1 MSKPIKG
8 YVAERWCQDVPEIL
22 QGLRPF
28 AMKAGDEHAGMRRE
42 VGGPGLPL
50 RGASLEAC
58 SRLEILADG
67 LGLEGFFP
75 QPEAI
80 VCTTASGSERV
91 AYAGHL
97 NGGDVD
103 HWCVGGDLD
112 HALETA
118 PEVITLLVGAGSLR
132 GRRRPVA
139 RTANSTIPLE
149 SLASGMF
156 LATMNNPVKSICFE
170 PGGALLG
177 TQDALWLLARSVAK
191 LVRCLP
197 GDGPEVRIVFR
208 VPAEEYWLPLLPALH
223 QNLVSPELC
232 TPWFKETKDDRRLL
246 RRWFTD
252 ILKEMLGEHL
262 ARVRMVPFDALYDVG
277 NLLAADV
284 AQGKKPSALGLSGA
298 LSQTDPL
305 WEFVLRHLDDPAQ
318 LVRAADVVNL
328 LTYGRDGL
336 AIVVDEAN
344 AACRMIGLAERFA
357 RLQPDA
363 AARMVAIGPLGK
375 ILGGT
380 PGPSG
385 PFVRFRGNTSR
396 MVVLDPEDSS
406 KGDCLPTDRLF
417 RELYFVR

>member
-1 MSKPIKG
+1 MSKPIMG
-8 YVAERWCQDVPEIL
+8 YLADPWGQEVPEIL
-22 QGLRPF
+22 QGLRPL
-28 AMKAGDEHAGMRRE
+28 AMKADDEHAGMRRE
-42 VGGPGLPL
+42 VGGPSLPL
-50 RGASLEAC
+50 RGAALEAC
-58 SRLEILADG
+58 SRLEIFADR
-67 LGLEGFFP
+67 LGLEGFFL

-80 VCTTASGSERV
+80 LRTTASGPERV

-97 NGGDVD
+97 DGGDVD

-139 RTANSTIPLE
+139 RTADSTIPLE
-149 SLASGMF
+149 SLASGRF
-156 LATMNNPVKSICFE
+156 LATMDNPVESIRFE

-177 TQDALWLLARSVAK
+177 TLDAGWLLARSVAK

-197 GDGPEVRIVFR
+197 GDGPAVRIVFR

-223 QNLVSPELC
+223 QNFVSPELC
-232 TPWFKETKDDRRLL
+232 TPWFEETKRDRRIL
-246 RRWFTD
+246 RNWFTD

-262 ARVRMVPFDALYDVG
+262 HRVQMVPFDALHDVG
-277 NLLAADV
+277 NRLEADV
-284 AQGKKPSALGLSGA
+284 VRGEKPSALGLSGA
-298 LSQTDPL
+298 LSRTDAL
-305 WEFVLRHLDDPAQ
+305 WEFVLRHLDDPAR

-344 AACRMIGLAERFA
+344 TACRMIGLAERFA

-380 PGPSG
+380 PGPGG

-396 MVVLDPEDSS
+396 MVVLDPEDPS